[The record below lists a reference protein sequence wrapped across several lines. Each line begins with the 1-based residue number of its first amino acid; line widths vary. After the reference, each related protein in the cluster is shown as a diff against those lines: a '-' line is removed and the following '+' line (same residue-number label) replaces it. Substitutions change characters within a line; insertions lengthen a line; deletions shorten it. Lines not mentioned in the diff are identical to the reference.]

1 MTSMSRTSLVQF
13 LLLGTIWGTSYTFIK
28 AALDGL
34 SPTQLVLA
42 RLGLGLVFLIAIL
55 LLWSIGLPKMG
66 KVWGHLAVASAL
78 GMVIP
83 FLLLGYGEQRTS
95 AAMAGM
101 LIAVLPLATL
111 AAVTIF
117 LPSEKVSRRKL
128 YGFLLG
134 FAGVAMIVAP
144 WQGDP
149 GELTG
154 QLAVIAAACSYAVQT
169 VYIRKFLVPHGLSPV
184 AQAAGQVIMA
194 LLLQIVTLPAF
205 GWSTPEFSWPVV
217 VSVLL
222 LGVFG
227 TGAAYVLYFKL
238 ITDLGA
244 ATASSVNY
252 LVPVVGA
259 VASTTLLGDSLTWY
273 MVTGVLTVMAGLAIA
288 EGRLSRKKTTPA
300 PAPAPATVEKA
311 ASNDG

>member
-1 MTSMSRTSLVQF
+1 MSRTNAVQF
-13 LLLGTIWGTSYTFIK
+13 LLLGVIWGTSYTFIK
-28 AALDGL
+28 AALEGL

-42 RLGLGLVFLIAIL
+42 RLGLGLVFLVAVL
-55 LLWSIGLPKMG
+55 ALWSIGLPKVG
-66 KVWGHLAVASAL
+66 RVWGHMAVSSAL

-83 FLLLGYGEQRTS
+83 FLLLGYGEQHTS

-111 AAVTIF
+111 AAVTVF
-117 LPSEKVSRRKL
+117 LPAERVSRRKL

-134 FAGVAMIVAP
+134 FAGVALIVAP
-144 WQGDP
+144 WEGAP

-154 QLAVIAAACSYAVQT
+154 QVAVICAALLVRGADRVHQEVPGATRVVAGGAGRRTGDHGAAAADRDAAGVR
-169 VYIRKFLVPHGLSPV
+169 VGGLS
-184 AQAAGQVIMA
+184 
-194 LLLQIVTLPAF
+194 
-205 GWSTPEFSWPVV
+205 FSWPVV
-217 VSVLL
+217 VSVAL

-227 TGAAYVLYFKL
+227 TGAAYVLYFRL

-259 VASTTLLGDSLTWY
+259 VASTTLLGDSISWN
-273 MVTGVLTVMAGLAIA
+273 MVAGVAIVMAGLAIA
-288 EGRLSRKKTTPA
+288 ENRLSRRKVAAPPA
-300 PAPAPATVEKA
+300 PAKVPA
-311 ASNDG
+311 NG

>member
-1 MTSMSRTSLVQF
+1 MSRTNLTQF
-13 LLLGTIWGTSYTFIK
+13 LLLGVIWGTSYTFIK
-28 AALDGL
+28 AALEGL

-42 RLGLGLVFLIAIL
+42 RLGLGLVFLVAVL
-55 LLWSIGLPKMG
+55 ALWSIGLPKIG
-66 KVWGHLAVASAL
+66 RVWGHMAVSSAL

-83 FLLLGYGEQRTS
+83 FLLLGYGEQHTS

-111 AAVTIF
+111 AAVTVF
-117 LPSEKVSRRKL
+117 LPAEKVSRRKL

-134 FAGVAMIVAP
+134 FAGVALIVAP
-144 WQGDP
+144 WEGAP

-154 QLAVIAAACSYAVQT
+154 QVAVIGAALSYAAQT

-194 LLLQIVTLPAF
+194 LLLQTVTLPAF
-205 GWSTPEFSWPVV
+205 GWSAMSFSWPVV

-227 TGAAYVLYFKL
+227 TGAAYVLYFRL

-259 VASTTLLGDSLTWY
+259 VASTTLLGDTISWN
-273 MVTGVLTVMAGLAIA
+273 MVAGVGIVMAGLAIA
-288 EGRLSRKKTTPA
+288 ENRLSRKKVAPPA
-300 PAPAPATVEKA
+300 PVKVPA
-311 ASNDG
+311 NG

>member
-1 MTSMSRTSLVQF
+1 MSRTNLLQF
-13 LLLGTIWGTSYTFIK
+13 LSLGIIWGTSYTFIK
-28 AALDGL
+28 AALEGL

-42 RLGLGLVFLIAIL
+42 RLGLGLVFLIAVL
-55 LLWSIGLPKMG
+55 ALWSIGLPRIG
-66 KVWGHLAVASAL
+66 KVWGHMAVSSAL

-83 FLLLGYGEQRTS
+83 FLLLGYGEQHTS

-111 AAVTIF
+111 AAVTVF
-117 LPSEKVSRRKL
+117 LPAERVSRRKL

-134 FAGVAMIVAP
+134 FAGVALIVAP
-144 WQGDP
+144 WEGAP

-154 QLAVIAAACSYAVQT
+154 QVAVIGAALSYAAQT

-184 AQAAGQVIMA
+184 AQASGQVIMA
-194 LLLQIVTLPAF
+194 LVLQTVTLPAF
-205 GWSTPEFSWPVV
+205 GWEAMSFSWPVV
-217 VSVLL
+217 VSVVL

-227 TGAAYVLYFKL
+227 TGAAYVLYFRL

-259 VASTTLLGDSLTWY
+259 VASTTLLGDSISWN
-273 MVTGVLTVMAGLAIA
+273 MVAGVVIVMAGLAIA
-288 EGRLSRKKTTPA
+288 ENRLSRKKVTPPV
-300 PAPAPATVEKA
+300 PAKVPA
-311 ASNDG
+311 NG

>member
-1 MTSMSRTSLVQF
+1 M
-13 LLLGTIWGTSYTFIK
+13 
-28 AALDGL
+28 
-34 SPTQLVLA
+34 
-42 RLGLGLVFLIAIL
+42 
-55 LLWSIGLPKMG
+55 
-66 KVWGHLAVASAL
+66 AVSSAL

-83 FLLLGYGEQRTS
+83 FLLLGYGEQHTS

-111 AAVTIF
+111 AAVTVV
-117 LPSEKVSRRKL
+117 LPAEKVSRRKL

-134 FAGVAMIVAP
+134 FVGVALIVAP
-144 WQGDP
+144 WQGAS

-154 QLAVIAAACSYAVQT
+154 QLAVIGAAFSYAAQT

-184 AQAAGQVIMA
+184 AQACGQVIMA
-194 LLLQIVTLPAF
+194 LVLQSVMLPAF
-205 GWSTPEFSWPVV
+205 SWETPSFPWPVV

-222 LGVFG
+222 LGFFG
-227 TGAAYVLYFKL
+227 TGAAYVLYFRL

-259 VASTTLLGDSLTWY
+259 VASTTLLGDSITWN
-273 MVTGVLTVMAGLAIA
+273 MLAGVLTVMAGLAIA
-288 EGRLSRKKTTPA
+288 ENRLSRKARPVVPA
-300 PAPAPATVEKA
+300 PKPIEKVA
-311 ASNDG
+311 

>member
-1 MTSMSRTSLVQF
+1 MSTMSRTNLMQF
-13 LLLGTIWGTSYTFIK
+13 LLLGLIWGTSYTFIK

-34 SPTQLVLA
+34 TPSQLVLA

-55 LLWSIGLPKMG
+55 VMWSIGLPKVG
-66 KVWGHLAVASAL
+66 KVWVHLLVASAL

-111 AAVTIF
+111 AAVTVF

-128 YGFLLG
+128 VGFLVG
-134 FAGVAMIVAP
+134 FVGVALIVAP

-154 QLAVIAAACSYAVQT
+154 QLAVIGAAFSYAAQT

-194 LLLQIVTLPAF
+194 LVLSTAMLPAF
-205 GWSTPEFSWPVV
+205 GWEAPTFSWPVV
-217 VSVLL
+217 VSILL

-227 TGAAYVLYFKL
+227 TGAAYVLYFRL

-259 VASTTLLGDSLTWY
+259 VASTTLLGDSLTWN
-273 MVTGVLTVMAGLAIA
+273 MVTGVLAVMAGLAVA
-288 EGRLSRKKTTPA
+288 EGRIRRRTPVAPVPVAPVPA
-300 PAPAPATVEKA
+300 PEPQKA
-311 ASNDG
+311 A

>member
-1 MTSMSRTSLVQF
+1 MSSMSRTNLMQF
-13 LLLGTIWGTSYTFIK
+13 LLLGLIWGTSYTFIK

-34 SPTQLVLA
+34 SPHQLVLA
-42 RLGLGLVFLIAIL
+42 RLGLGLVFLVAIL
-55 LLWSIGLPKMG
+55 SLWSIGLPKMG
-66 KVWGHLAVASAL
+66 KVWIHLLVASAL

-83 FLLLGYGEQRTS
+83 FLLLGYGEQHTS

-111 AAVTIF
+111 AAVTLF
-117 LPSEKVSRRKL
+117 LPSEKISRRKL
-128 YGFLLG
+128 YGFLVG
-134 FAGVAMIVAP
+134 FVGVALIVAP

-154 QLAVIAAACSYAVQT
+154 QLAVIGAACSYAAQT

-194 LLLQIVTLPAF
+194 LILSSAMMPAF
-205 GWSTPEFSWPVV
+205 GWETPTFSWPVV
-217 VSVLL
+217 VSILL
-222 LGVFG
+222 LGIFG
-227 TGAAYVLYFKL
+227 TGAAYVLYFRL

-259 VASTTLLGDSLTWY
+259 VASTTLLGDSITWN
-273 MVTGVLTVMAGLAIA
+273 MLAGVLAVMAGLAVA
-288 EGRLSRKKTTPA
+288 EGRLKRRQPVAPVAPA
-300 PAPAPATVEKA
+300 PAPAPEPQKA
-311 ASNDG
+311 A

>member
-1 MTSMSRTSLVQF
+1 MSRVNVVQF

-28 AALDGL
+28 AALEGL
-34 SPTQLVLA
+34 SPTQLVLG
-42 RLGLGLVFLIAIL
+42 RLGLGLVFLIAIV
-55 LLWSIGLPKMG
+55 LLWSISLPKVG
-66 KVWGHLAVASAL
+66 KVWGHLAVSSAL

-83 FLLLGYGEQRTS
+83 FLLLGYGEQHTS

-111 AAVTIF
+111 AAVTVF

-134 FAGVAMIVAP
+134 FAGVALIVAP
-144 WQGDP
+144 WEGAS

-154 QLAVIAAACSYAVQT
+154 QLAVIAAACSYAAQT

-184 AQAAGQVIMA
+184 AQACGQVIMA
-194 LLLQIVTLPAF
+194 LALQSVTLPAF
-205 GWSTPEFSWPVV
+205 GWETPSFSWPVV
-217 VSVLL
+217 ASVLL
-222 LGVFG
+222 LGFFG
-227 TGAAYVLYFKL
+227 TGAAYVLYFRL

-259 VASTTLLGDSLTWY
+259 VASTTLLGDSITWN
-273 MVTGVLTVMAGLAIA
+273 MLAGVLTVMAGLAIA
-288 EGRLSRKKTTPA
+288 ENRLSRRAKPVA
-300 PAPAPATVEKA
+300 PAEKPIEKVA
-311 ASNDG
+311 

>member
-1 MTSMSRTSLVQF
+1 MSRTNLVQF
-13 LLLGTIWGTSYTFIK
+13 LLLGTIWGSSYTFIK
-28 AALDGL
+28 AALEGL
-34 SPTQLVLA
+34 SPVQLVLA

-55 LLWSIGLPKMG
+55 LLWSISLPKG
-66 KVWGHLAVASAL
+66 GRVWGHMAVSSAL

-83 FLLLGYGEQRTS
+83 FLLLGYGEQHTS

-111 AAVTIF
+111 AAVTVF
-117 LPSEKVSRRKL
+117 LPAEKVSRRKL

-134 FAGVAMIVAP
+134 FAGVALIVAP
-144 WQGDP
+144 WEGAP

-154 QLAVIAAACSYAVQT
+154 QLAVICAALSYAAQT

-184 AQAAGQVIMA
+184 AQAGGQVIMA
-194 LLLQIVTLPAF
+194 LVLQSVTLPAF
-205 GWSTPEFSWPVV
+205 GWETPTFTWPVV
-217 VSVLL
+217 VSILL

-227 TGAAYVLYFKL
+227 TGAAYVLYFRL

-259 VASTTLLGDSLTWY
+259 VASTTILGDTISWNMLA
-273 MVTGVLTVMAGLAIA
+273 GVLTVMAGLAIA
-288 EGRLSRKKTTPA
+288 ENRLSRKKKVVLPPVPVAKVA
-300 PAPAPATVEKA
+300 P
-311 ASNDG
+311 

>member
-1 MTSMSRTSLVQF
+1 MSTMSRTNLMQF
-13 LLLGTIWGTSYTFIK
+13 LLLGLIWGTSYTFIK

-34 SPTQLVLA
+34 TPSQLVLA

-55 LLWSIGLPKMG
+55 VMWSIGLPKVG
-66 KVWGHLAVASAL
+66 KVWVHLLVASAL

-111 AAVTIF
+111 AAVTVV

-128 YGFLLG
+128 VGFLVG
-134 FAGVAMIVAP
+134 FVGVALIVAP

-154 QLAVIAAACSYAVQT
+154 QLAVIGAAFSYAAQT

-194 LLLQIVTLPAF
+194 LVLSTAMLPAF
-205 GWSTPEFSWPVV
+205 GWEAPTFSWPVV
-217 VSVLL
+217 VSILL

-227 TGAAYVLYFKL
+227 TGAAYVLYFRL

-259 VASTTLLGDSLTWY
+259 VASTTLLGDSLTWN
-273 MVTGVLTVMAGLAIA
+273 MVTGVLAVMAGLAVA
-288 EGRLSRKKTTPA
+288 EGRIRRRTPVAPVPVAPVPA
-300 PAPAPATVEKA
+300 PEPQKA
-311 ASNDG
+311 A

>member
-1 MTSMSRTSLVQF
+1 MSRVNVIQF

-28 AALDGL
+28 AALGGL

-55 LLWSIGLPKMG
+55 LLWSISLPKAG
-66 KVWGHLAVASAL
+66 KVWGHLAVSSAL

-83 FLLLGYGEQRTS
+83 FLLLGYGEQHTS

-101 LIAVLPLATL
+101 LIAILPLATL
-111 AAVTIF
+111 AAVTVL
-117 LPSEKVSRRKL
+117 LPAEKVSRRKL
-128 YGFLLG
+128 VGFLMG
-134 FAGVAMIVAP
+134 FLGVALIVAP
-144 WQGDP
+144 WQAAS

-154 QLAVIAAACSYAVQT
+154 QLAVIGAACSYAGQT

-194 LLLQIVTLPAF
+194 LVLQSITLPAF
-205 GWSTPEFSWPVV
+205 GWSTPSFTWPVV

-222 LGVFG
+222 LGFFG
-227 TGAAYVLYFKL
+227 TGAAYVLYFRL

-259 VASTTLLGDSLTWY
+259 VASTTLLGDHITWN
-273 MVTGVLTVMAGLAIA
+273 MITGVLVVMAGLAIA
-288 EGRLSRKKTTPA
+288 ENRLSRKA
-300 PAPAPATVEKA
+300 KA
-311 ASNDG
+311 ATAPKPIAKVA

>member
-1 MTSMSRTSLVQF
+1 MTTMTRANLLQF

-28 AALDGL
+28 ASLEGL
-34 SPTQLVLA
+34 TPAQLVLA
-42 RLGLGLVFLIAIL
+42 RLGLGLVFLVAVL
-55 LLWSIGLPKMG
+55 MLWRIGLPRTRA
-66 KVWGHLAVASAL
+66 VWGHLAVASTL

-83 FLLLGYGEQRTS
+83 FLLLAYGEQRTS

-111 AAVTIF
+111 AAVTLF
-117 LPSEKVSRRKL
+117 LPAEKVSRRKT
-128 YGFLLG
+128 YGFLIG
-134 FAGVAMIVAP
+134 FAGVALIVAP
-144 WQGDP
+144 WHGDP

-154 QLAVIAAACSYAVQT
+154 QLAVIGAAVSYAAQT

-184 AQAAGQVIMA
+184 AQAAGQVITA
-194 LLLQIVTLPAF
+194 LVLQSVMLPAF
-205 GWSTPEFSWPVV
+205 DWHAPTLSLPVV
-217 VSVLL
+217 VSILL

-227 TGAAYVLYFKL
+227 TGLAYVLYFRL

-259 VASTTLLGDSLTWY
+259 VASTTLLGDSITWN
-273 MVTGVLTVMAGLAIA
+273 MMAGVLAVMAGLAIA
-288 EGRLSRKKTTPA
+288 EGRLRRGKATTPA
-300 PAPAPATVEKA
+300 VAPVDKVACG
-311 ASNDG
+311 DG

>member
-1 MTSMSRTSLVQF
+1 MSTMSRTNLMQF
-13 LLLGTIWGTSYTFIK
+13 LLLGLIWGTSYTFIK

-34 SPTQLVLA
+34 TPSQLVLA
-42 RLGLGLVFLIAIL
+42 RLGLGLVFLVAIL
-55 LLWSIGLPKMG
+55 IMWSIGLPKMG
-66 KVWGHLAVASAL
+66 KVWVHLLVASAL

-83 FLLLGYGEQRTS
+83 FLLLGYGEQHTS

-111 AAVTIF
+111 AAVTVF
-117 LPSEKVSRRKL
+117 LPSEKISRRKL
-128 YGFLLG
+128 YGFVVG
-134 FAGVAMIVAP
+134 FVGVALIVAP

-154 QLAVIAAACSYAVQT
+154 QLAVIGAAFSYAAQT

-194 LLLQIVTLPAF
+194 LVLSSAMLPAF
-205 GWSTPEFSWPVV
+205 GWETPTFSWPVV
-217 VSVLL
+217 VSILL
-222 LGVFG
+222 LGIFG
-227 TGAAYVLYFKL
+227 TGAAYVLYFRL

-259 VASTTLLGDSLTWY
+259 VASTTLLGDSITWN
-273 MVTGVLTVMAGLAIA
+273 MLAGVLAVMAGLAVA
-288 EGRLSRKKTTPA
+288 EGRITRRRPVAPVVPAPTPA
-300 PAPAPATVEKA
+300 PEPQKA
-311 ASNDG
+311 A

>member
-1 MTSMSRTSLVQF
+1 MSTMSRTNLMQF
-13 LLLGTIWGTSYTFIK
+13 LLLGLIWGTSYTFIK
-28 AALDGL
+28 AALEGL
-34 SPTQLVLA
+34 TPSQLVLA
-42 RLGLGLVFLIAIL
+42 RLGLGLVFLVAIL
-55 LLWSIGLPKMG
+55 ILWSIGLPKMG
-66 KVWGHLAVASAL
+66 KVWVHLLVASAL

-83 FLLLGYGEQRTS
+83 FLLLGYGEQHTS

-111 AAVTIF
+111 AAVTVF
-117 LPSEKVSRRKL
+117 LPSEKISRRKL
-128 YGFLLG
+128 SGFLIG
-134 FAGVAMIVAP
+134 FVGVALIVAP

-154 QLAVIAAACSYAVQT
+154 QLAVIGAACSYAAQT

-194 LLLQIVTLPAF
+194 LVLSSVMLPAF
-205 GWSTPEFSWPVV
+205 SWETPTFSWPVV
-217 VSVLL
+217 VSILL
-222 LGVFG
+222 LGIFG
-227 TGAAYVLYFKL
+227 TGAAYVLYFRL

-259 VASTTLLGDSLTWY
+259 VASTTLLGDSITWN
-273 MVTGVLTVMAGLAIA
+273 MLAGVLAVMAGLAIA
-288 EGRLSRKKTTPA
+288 EGRIKSRGPAAPVAPA
-300 PAPAPATVEKA
+300 PAPAPEPQKA
-311 ASNDG
+311 A